1 MGGMNVRDI
10 PLATNPNPIVAFEE
24 RFAFQKPI
32 TLLLKEKAFSFG
44 GDDFNITDIN
54 KEPYFK
60 IKRKAFSFS
69 QKKTFYDLYDKPI
82 YNIKHGFFKGYKF
95 YLGAEEQQVIVNVKT
110 LGSFNNTEYQ
120 VTFKNRINGM
130 DERLELICDYT
141 GSICGIFNG
150 YAKQGAPLIC
160 KITKKYKL
168 FSGGDNYIVEIA
180 PNIDAALM
188 LGLGVCF
195 DEIKND

>member
-1 MGGMNVRDI
+1 MGGINIRDK

-60 IKRKAFSFS
+60 IKRKAFSLS
-69 QKKTFYDLYDKPI
+69 QKKTFYDLYGKPI
-82 YNIKHGFFKGYKF
+82 YNIKHGYFRSYKF

-130 DERLELICDYT
+130 DERLELICDYA

-168 FSGGDNYIVEIA
+168 FSGGDNYVVEIA